1 MNKGEYQ
8 ILHRQSSDY
17 DRTLLSDEGVESVTL
32 GEHTFTS
39 VSPEAL
45 ELLAYTAYKEI
56 NYYLRPAHLAQLRKI
71 LEDPEAS
78 GNDKYVALDLL
89 KNANVASG
97 GVLPM
102 CQDTG
107 TAIVMGKKGRRV
119 WTKGADDLALA
130 DGIRGGDLGGS
141 LGTVAIG
148 DAILER
154 L

>member
-1 MNKGEYQ
+1 MMNKGEYQ
-8 ILHRQSSDY
+8 ILHRQSTDY
-17 DRTLLSDEGVESVTL
+17 DRTLLSDEGVDSVTL
-32 GEHTFTS
+32 GEHTFTQ

-97 GVLPM
+97 GVL
-102 CQDTG
+102 
-107 TAIVMGKKGRRV
+107 
-119 WTKGADDLALA
+119 
-130 DGIRGGDLGGS
+130 
-141 LGTVAIG
+141 
-148 DAILER
+148 
-154 L
+154 